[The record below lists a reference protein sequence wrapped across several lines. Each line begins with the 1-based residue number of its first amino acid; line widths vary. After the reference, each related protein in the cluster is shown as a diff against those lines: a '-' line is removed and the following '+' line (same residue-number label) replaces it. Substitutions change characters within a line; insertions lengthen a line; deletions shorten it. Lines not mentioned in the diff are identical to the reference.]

1 MNTLIFG
8 MGNPYRGDD
17 GVGIKIARELKKN
30 FKTIKNLLDIQSGDI
45 GAFSLL
51 ESSKEYD
58 HLVVIDAEETSDGR
72 PGEVKF
78 MKLDDFEIKH
88 SSTSHYIDLRTAWSL
103 WQKNFK
109 KPKSVDIFAI
119 RIKEQTDY
127 NDSLSP
133 ELERKLPGI
142 IKTISQKLKLSPK
155 NSYSS

>member
-8 MGNPYRGDD
+8 IGNPYRGDD
-17 GVGIKIARELKKN
+17 GVGIIIARELKKN
-30 FKTIKNLLDIQSGDI
+30 FKIKKNFLDIQSGNI
-45 GAFSLL
+45 GVFSLL
-51 ESSKEYD
+51 EFSREYD
-58 HLVVIDAEETSDGR
+58 RLVVIDAKETSDDR

-88 SSTSHYIDLRTAWSL
+88 SSTSHYIDLKTAWSL
-103 WQKNFK
+103 WQKGFK
-109 KPKSVDIFAI
+109 KPKFVDIFAI

-142 IKTISQKLKLSPK
+142 IETISKKLKLSPK
-155 NSYSS
+155 KAYSS